1 MIEGEASR
9 SAERMALERAVHQVA
24 DAPVVFADPLAVGML
39 RPEQAAA
46 LRAHP
51 ERFRGSPIAKR
62 MRAIVVAR
70 SRIAE
75 DEVRRSAAGGVSQ
88 YVVLGAGLDTFAYRN
103 PHSGVRVFEVDQPS
117 TQRLKQERLAAA
129 GIAVPSSLT
138 WVPFDFTRQSL
149 PDALAAAR
157 FDRTRP
163 AVFAWLGVVM
173 YLDRLDVIETLRYI
187 STLPTG
193 TAVVFDYA
201 LPAEA
206 TPWPVRW
213 FYRRTLGHFA
223 RQGEPW
229 ISFYTPAGLRADL
242 FQLGFTEVEDL
253 GGDEVNRRYL
263 GSRRDGLTASGV
275 GRIVIAR
282 RSGIGD
288 PRSLIPDP

>member
-1 MIEGEASR
+1 MIEGESSR
-9 SAERMALERAVHQVA
+9 TAERMALERAAHQVA
-24 DAPVVFADPLAVGML
+24 DSPVVFADPLAIRML

-46 LRAHP
+46 LRDHP
-51 ERFRGSPIAKR
+51 DRFHGSPITKR
-62 MRAIVVAR
+62 MRAIVVVR

-75 DEVRRSAAGGVSQ
+75 DEIARAADRGVTQ

-103 PHSGVRVFEVDQPS
+103 PHANVRVFEVDQPS
-117 TQRLKQERLAAA
+117 TQRLKHERLSAA
-129 GIAVPSSLT
+129 GIAVPENLT
-138 WVPFDFTRQSL
+138 RVPFDFTRQTL
-149 PDALAAAR
+149 PDALAAAG

-173 YLDRLDVIETLRYI
+173 YLERLDAIETLRYI

-201 LPAEA
+201 LPPEA
-206 TPWPVRW
+206 TPWPIRW
-213 FYRRTLGHFA
+213 FYRRTLRHFA

-229 ISFYTPAGLRADL
+229 ISFFAPVPLLAELS
-242 FQLGFTEVEDL
+242 QLGFTEIEDL

-282 RSGIGD
+282 RVT
-288 PRSLIPDP
+288 

>member
-9 SAERMALERAVHQVA
+9 TAERMALERAVHQVA
-24 DAPVVFADPLAVGML
+24 DSPVVFADPLAIGML
-39 RPEQAAA
+39 QPEQAAA
-46 LRAHP
+46 LRDHP
-51 ERFRGSPIAKR
+51 ERFRGSSIARR

-75 DEVRRSAAGGVSQ
+75 DELARAAARGVSQ

-103 PHSGVRVFEVDQPS
+103 PHAGVRVFEVDQPS
-117 TQRLKQERLAAA
+117 TQQLKHERLAAA
-129 GIAVPSSLT
+129 GIVVPSSLT
-138 WVPFDFTRQSL
+138 WVPFDFRRQRL
-149 PDALAAAR
+149 PDVLAAAG
-157 FDRTRP
+157 FDRARP

-187 STLPTG
+187 CTLPAG

-201 LPAEA
+201 LPPEA

-213 FYRRTLGHFA
+213 FYRRTLNSFA

-229 ISFYTPAGLRADL
+229 ISFFAPVPLLAELS
-242 FQLGFTEVEDL
+242 QLGFTEIEDL

-282 RSGIGD
+282 RAT
-288 PRSLIPDP
+288 

>member
-9 SAERMALERAVHQVA
+9 TAERMALERAVHQVA
-24 DAPVVFADPLAVGML
+24 DSPVVFADPLAIGML

-46 LRAHP
+46 LRESP
-51 ERFRGSPIAKR
+51 ERFSGSPIARR
-62 MRAIVVAR
+62 MRAIVVVR

-75 DEVRRSAAGGVSQ
+75 EELRRSVDRGGSQ

-103 PHSGVRVFEVDQPS
+103 PHDTVRVFEVDQPS

-129 GIAVPSSLT
+129 GIVVPSNLT
-138 WVPFDFTRQSL
+138 WVPFDFTSQTL
-149 PDALAAAR
+149 PDVLAAAG

-187 STLPTG
+187 ATLPAG
-193 TAVVFDYA
+193 AAVVFDYA
-201 LPAEA
+201 LPPEA
-206 TPWPVRW
+206 TSWAVRW
-213 FYRRTLGHFA
+213 FYRRTLKAFA

-229 ISFYTPAGLRADL
+229 MSFYLPAELRADL
-242 FQLGFTEVEDL
+242 LQLGFSEVEDL
-253 GGDEVNRRYL
+253 GGDDVNRRYL
-263 GSRRDGLTASGV
+263 KSRRDGLTASGV

-282 RSGIGD
+282 R
-288 PRSLIPDP
+288 RR

>member
-9 SAERMALERAVHQVA
+9 TARRMALERAVHQVA
-24 DAPVVFADPLAVGML
+24 DSPVVFTDPLAIAML
-39 RPEQAAA
+39 PPEQAAA
-46 LRAHP
+46 LREHP

-62 MRAIVVAR
+62 MRAIVVVR

-75 DEVRRSAAGGVSQ
+75 DELARAADRGVDQ

-103 PHSGVRVFEVDQPS
+103 PHPGVRVFEVDQPS
-117 TQRLKQERLAAA
+117 TQRLKHERLAAA
-129 GIAVPSSLT
+129 GIAVPDSLI
-138 WVPFDFTRQSL
+138 WVPFDFTRQTL
-149 PDALAAAR
+149 PDALADAG

-173 YLDRLDVIETLRYI
+173 YLERLDVIETLRYI
-187 STLPTG
+187 STLPAG

-201 LPAEA
+201 LPPTA

-213 FYRRTLGHFA
+213 FYRRTLSNFA

-229 ISFYTPAGLRADL
+229 ISFFMPAPLRAEL
-242 FQLGFTEVEDL
+242 SQLGFTEIEDL
-253 GGDEVNRRYL
+253 GGDDVDRRYL

-282 RSGIGD
+282 RTVVS
-288 PRSLIPDP
+288 

>member
-9 SAERMALERAVHQVA
+9 TAERMALERAVHQVA
-24 DAPVVFADPLAVGML
+24 DAPVVFTDPLAIGML
-39 RPEQAAA
+39 RPEQSAA
-46 LRAHP
+46 LLEHP

-75 DEVRRSAAGGVSQ
+75 DELARAAARGVLQ

-103 PHSGVRVFEVDQPS
+103 RHHAVRVFEVDQPS
-117 TQRLKQERLAAA
+117 TQRLKRERLAAA
-129 GIAVPSSLT
+129 GITVPSSLT
-138 WVPFDFTRQSL
+138 SVPFDFTRQTL
-149 PDALAAAR
+149 PDVLATAG

-201 LPAEA
+201 LPPDA
-206 TPWPVRW
+206 TRWPVRW
-213 FYRRTLGHFA
+213 FYRRTLGNFA

-229 ISFYTPAGLRADL
+229 LSFYTPASLRSDL
-242 FQLGFTEVEDL
+242 LQLGFAEVEDL
-253 GGDEVNRRYL
+253 GGDDVNRRYL

-282 RSGIGD
+282 RVAASVNV
-288 PRSLIPDP
+288 